1 MISSSANFGTAIKED
16 SRDFTARLSVNGV
29 TLNVGIMSMSIT
41 KGSCGSDQFGIGE
54 VISSR
59 LNMDVK
65 ELTTN
70 VKGDDIKVEIGL
82 MVNGAYEYINLGYFT
97 VTEVKKTPYRA
108 TITAYGH
115 TVSKTNMVITGL
127 TTQTLASVKNAV
139 SSACGYNV
147 TLPNSVTTTRT
158 IAKDMNGLTAY
169 QCLQVLASV
178 IGGYVVDVN
187 DGSIAIKLF
196 DNTPALTVK
205 PEQMVTLP
213 DLEEYDFTISGFQVT
228 AGDTV
233 FTYGTA
239 DVIIDNPYM
248 TQDLFDNEFTP
259 NLYGYSY
266 RPATIDMSLGD
277 PRLEGDDVLTVY
289 DFNNNTYTVPCHQ
302 ITHTYDGGLMTHFES
317 IRATQQA
324 NSEATPAPISSQ
336 IKEQEKE
343 IIEVGKIASN
353 TNQYFWFNGTG
364 TDTGAHITEVPQD
377 EFTDS
382 TDPNYHSG
390 GNLLARSNGIA
401 VRDGMTELATFGATG
416 ATIGVTSDTH
426 MELDAQSLKMIDR
439 DADSFFVVSDA
450 RDSNGRITDKF
461 VGNGTKTSFLL
472 RTIASTIHS
481 VTINGTATTA
491 YTTYLNP
498 TNRTGV
504 TFTSAPANN
513 ASISVIYT
521 PQDGSM
527 AKYLTF
533 GNRDINASIGAT
545 SVGIGTNV
553 EASGLYSEARGVN
566 AKASG
571 DYGATAIG
579 YNVEASGDFG
589 AYASGYYAKA
599 SGIASHAEGYAN
611 LNDGLFTE
619 ASGGASH
626 AEGTGSQASGSSSH
640 AEGYSTIAS
649 SAYQHTQGKFNV
661 ADSSNI
667 YADIVGNGT
676 DHTHRKNISA
686 LEWAGNLRLKG
697 DVYVG
702 CNDDST
708 GGTKLT
714 SGGGSVTFFG
724 TSSESASTVAK
735 TVTVDNSF
743 ALATGVEVSVKFTNT
758 NSASNPTLN
767 VNGTGAI
774 AIKRYGTTAP
784 STSSA
789 SSWMAGSVITLTYD
803 GTYWQ
808 MHDWLNSVTGVK
820 GNAESTYRTGSV
832 NLTPANIG
840 AVPTSTTVNGHAL
853 TSNISVTTTDLGIDD
868 YVTSKGSSGDWTYR
882 KWNSGRVEAW
892 YTGLFSFGATT
903 KATNSYYADGTL
915 AIPNGIFTSTPNCI
929 ASSVASSAGA
939 INSAVFSLL
948 CLGASSTQLTT
959 RAFRVSANSSSNW
972 QLRGNVYAWTN

>member
-1 MISSSANFGTAIKED
+1 MANTLTFANQTITDAHIFGGISYTADLNSGEEFSIGNTASASVTFVTDIQLPLYTKDNTNGTFTWTKD
-16 SRDFTARLSVNGV
+16 STARG
-29 TLNVGIMSMSIT
+29 
-41 KGSCGSDQFGIGE
+41 
-54 VISSR
+54 R
-59 LNMDVK
+59 
-65 ELTTN
+65 
-70 VKGDDIKVEIGL
+70 
-82 MVNGAYEYINLGYFT
+82 YYI
-97 VTEVKKTPYRA
+97 TEVKKGQGKYTV
-108 TITAYGH
+108 TAYDAMILLNENISALSLSFPI
-115 TVSKTNMVITGL
+115 TVSALATAIATYLGCTVSGTVNNGNISVDSLDANMTIRKLLGYVAEASGC
-127 TTQTLASVKNAV
+127 SVKIDGSDHLCFMYYA
-139 SSACGYNV
+139 SSGITISASDYIENGLEVAEYTCAAIDNV
-147 TLPNSVTTTRT
+147 TIFGADGQVVGIYGSGTNSLYIQGNPLLYEATNTEAQAIYSQVSGFTYAPIRCSMFEENGLEIGVAATFGTTASLVMHLESSEGGAIASSVGVDARAPLIKTAET
-158 IAKDMNGLTAY
+158 IATEALNTA
-169 QCLQVLASV
+169 Q
-178 IGGYVVDVN
+178 
-187 DGSIAIKLF
+187 
-196 DNTPALTVK
+196 
-205 PEQMVTLP
+205 
-213 DLEEYDFTISGFQVT
+213 
-228 AGDTV
+228 
-233 FTYGTA
+233 
-239 DVIIDNPYM
+239 
-248 TQDLFDNEFTP
+248 
-259 NLYGYSY
+259 NL
-266 RPATIDMSLGD
+266 
-277 PRLEGDDVLTVY
+277 
-289 DFNNNTYTVPCHQ
+289 
-302 ITHTYDGGLMTHFES
+302 
-317 IRATQQA
+317 
-324 NSEATPAPISSQ
+324 
-336 IKEQEKE
+336 
-343 IIEVGKIASN
+343 
-353 TNQYFWFNGTG
+353 NQYFWYMAAGSEA
-364 TDTGAHITEVPQD
+364 GAHITEVPYED
-377 EFTDS
+377 FLN
-382 TDPNYHSG
+382 DPAHG
-390 GNLLARSNGIA
+390 GANLLARSNGIA
-401 VRDGMTELATFGATG
+401 VRDGTTALATFGATG

-450 RDSNGRITDKF
+450 RDSNGRINDKF
-461 VGNGTKTSFLL
+461 VGNGTATTFIL
-472 RTIASTIHS
+472 RTIASSLYS

-491 YTTYLNP
+491 YTTSTTP
-498 TNRTGV
+498 SSQTTI
-504 TFTSAPANN
+504 TFNSAPANN
-513 ASISVIYT
+513 AIISVIYT
-521 PQDGSM
+521 PHDGST

-533 GNRDINASIGAT
+533 GNRANGSSIGTT
-545 SVGIGTNV
+545 SVGIGKNV
-553 EASGLYSEARGVN
+553 EASGSYSEARGVG

-571 DYGATAIG
+571 SYGATAIG
-579 YNVEASGDFG
+579 YSAEASGDFG
-589 AYASGYYAKA
+589 SFASGYGAKA
-599 SGIASHAEGYAN
+599 SGIASHAEGYPN
-611 LNDGLFTE
+611 LNDGLYTE

-626 AEGTGSQASGSSSH
+626 AEGTGSQAKGASSH

-649 SAYQHTQGKFNV
+649 SKYQHAQGQFNV
-661 ADSSNI
+661 EDSSNV

-743 ALATGVEVSVKFTNT
+743 TLTTGVEVSVKFTNT
-758 NSASNPTLN
+758 NSVANPTLN
-767 VNGTGAI
+767 VNNTGAI

-808 MHDWLNSVTGVK
+808 MHDWLNTVTGVK